1 MFFSIQKV
9 VGVLFVFKI
18 VIHIGHG
25 REELFGVSHILQPIA
40 QFEYNHL
47 KEKII
52 ISIHH
57 TVKLIPLAL

>member
-18 VIHIGHG
+18 VIHIGHS

-52 ISIHH
+52 
-57 TVKLIPLAL
+57 